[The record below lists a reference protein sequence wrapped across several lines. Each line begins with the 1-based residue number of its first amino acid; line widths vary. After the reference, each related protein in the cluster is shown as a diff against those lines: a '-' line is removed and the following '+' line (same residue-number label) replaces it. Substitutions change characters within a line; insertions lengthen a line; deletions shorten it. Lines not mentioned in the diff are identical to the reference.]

1 MALHCQYVPVSL
13 KALAEAE
20 DGHSHM
26 TDSRLKFGMG
36 SQNSSMMLSSPP
48 PRESSFS
55 FQASSRIRSSSYY
68 PFSMHAIT
76 SFSDNPDT
84 LRSNTDSIGDTG
96 GLYAKGSGKSNSVHT
111 VNRTNAETRSALL
124 EKCIPLMRDHYC
136 VDEICYLLSISH
148 STFWDMVN
156 ETPKQFQIFYVV
168 SNRWCVCWC
177 YRRFQSAFISF
188 SFSSSP
194 LSHYL
199 ITSQTNIPKR
209 RKDLQHLTVD
219 SSSATRS
226 CSESP
231 RPPE

>member
-168 SNRWCVCWC
+168 SNRWGVCWC
-177 YRRFQSAFISF
+177 CCCRFQSICLNSFIVSTLA
-188 SFSSSP
+188 

-199 ITSQTNIPKR
+199 TNKHPKKKKR
-209 RKDLQHLTVD
+209 F
-219 SSSATRS
+219 ATPHSRLIV
-226 CSESP
+226 CNT
-231 RPPE
+231 